1 MGTVL
6 FFKLRHYICNALI
19 FSNLLF
25 MRELLTISLVFIL
38 SFNKITAQESI
49 IEHKIQ
55 KGETAYFIAQKY
67 KVSLDEIYK
76 LNPESQNGLRD
87 NQIVRI
93 PVHTPI
99 METEIKQLTHTV
111 AAKETLFGL
120 SKQYN
125 VSVEAIQ
132 NENTSI
138 LADGLKIGQEL
149 IIPQENNSKV
159 KNASINTVTS
169 SKAMHQVLAKE
180 SLFSIARQYNVS
192 VQDLETLNKD
202 ILLNGLQIGQTI
214 VIPNKR
220 KTIDGRVRI
229 INGETIFHVVA
240 PKETKYSIAKKY
252 GITIDQLESQNPEIV
267 NGLVEGN
274 KLAINIKEITPTND
288 NEELMLALAEK
299 QVVVEKTKAK
309 TIELEDLKDRLVI
322 QKEMNQKVIKINDL
336 NVDLKGMDGLKGN
349 SIEKLRL
356 VLEANKNV
364 QEVLMSKLD
373 SLVVIMT
380 DDLTELKKMDILNM
394 KESKRLEKK
403 SDESI
408 SKTNELSSQ
417 LKKELAENRKS
428 YAGLMNKVER
438 IAVEENQEYKRK
450 VRENIK
456 NKTGETLLQSLSLE
470 KIQYYKID
478 QEKNDAQNQK
488 LIAKIDSLDTQKKIE
503 VKRRISKASFY
514 GSEAREFDDRLAL
527 VKLKRYQDKVLHNQ
541 INTETPITTLSLDE
555 IKQKI
560 KEDPLYNNEDVKIEV
575 FDNLKAVP
583 NGYYLVLGIFTDAT
597 QRDQFIMKLIDTGD
611 FNASFFYNVN
621 SQSYYVYSD
630 AFENIEE
637 ALYKYKQKEN
647 TPLYKNWSIAKLEL
661 YISK

>member
-1 MGTVL
+1 
-6 FFKLRHYICNALI
+6 
-19 FSNLLF
+19 

-38 SFNKITAQESI
+38 LFNKITAQESI

-67 KVSLDEIYK
+67 NVSLEEIYK
-76 LNPESQNGLRD
+76 LNPESESGLKD
-87 NQIVRI
+87 SQIIRI
-93 PVHTPI
+93 PIYSPVK
-99 METEIKQLTHTV
+99 EKEVKQLTHIVT
-111 AAKETLFGL
+111 AKETLFGL

-132 NENTSI
+132 NANSSVLT
-138 LADGLKIGQEL
+138 DGLKVGQEL
-149 IIPQENNSKV
+149 IIPQDLASNTKIVSANTIVSSKV
-159 KNASINTVTS
+159 V
-169 SKAMHQVLAKE
+169 HQVLAKE

-192 VQDLETLNKD
+192 VQDLETLNKE

-252 GITIDQLESQNPEIV
+252 GITIDQLEAQNPEIV
-267 NGLVEGN
+267 NGLIEGN
-274 KLAINIKEITPTND
+274 KLAINTKEITPTND
-288 NEELMLALAEK
+288 NEELMVALAEK

-309 TIELEDLKDRLVI
+309 TIELEDLKDRLVV

-373 SLVVIMT
+373 SLVISMT
-380 DDLTELKKMDILNM
+380 DDLTDLKKMDVLNM

-403 SDESI
+403 SYESI
-408 SKTNELSSQ
+408 AKTNELSSQ

-470 KIQYYKID
+470 KIKYYKID

-503 VKRRISKASFY
+503 VKRHISKASFY
-514 GSEAREFDDRLAL
+514 GSEARTFDDKVAL
-527 VKLKRYQDKVLHNQ
+527 VKLKRYQDNALQNQ
-541 INTETPITTLSLDE
+541 IHAETPVIALSLEE

-560 KEDPLYNNEDVKIEV
+560 KEDPLYNNKEDKIEV
-575 FDNLKAVP
+575 FDNLKAVR
-583 NGYYLVLGIFTDAT
+583 NGYYLILGIFTDAAP
-597 QRDQFIMKLIDTGD
+597 RDQFIMKLIDSGD

-621 SQSYYVYSD
+621 SQSYYVYSNS
-630 AFENIEE
+630 FENIEE
-637 ALYKYKQKEN
+637 ALHEYKQKEN